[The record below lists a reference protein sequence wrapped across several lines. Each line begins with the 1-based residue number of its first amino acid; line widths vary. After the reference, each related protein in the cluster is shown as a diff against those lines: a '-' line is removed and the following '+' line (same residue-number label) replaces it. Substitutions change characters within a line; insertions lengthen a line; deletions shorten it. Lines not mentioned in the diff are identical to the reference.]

1 MTYVLLQSPPADK
14 MAAIPATISAGLILP
29 MLPTQPLTD
38 PRSPATT
45 PGVPRLPLL
54 RALTSVRFFA
64 AAHVALYHLVRP
76 FSRWGL
82 FAAAIGAG
90 YTGVSFFFFLSG
102 FILTYA
108 HAAEYERGR
117 GNPRKFFF
125 ARFARVY
132 PVYLVSTL
140 FAGFVYADQ
149 FHSHVHILAF
159 VADLLLLQSW
169 SMRMINFFNASAW
182 TLSCEAFFYLVFPF
196 VLLAIRPRTRRS
208 ALAWI
213 ALFYLLAM
221 AAPLLLW
228 RLYPDASWTETFDR
242 VRGLDTVFLI
252 NRLPIFALPEFLAG
266 MSLAWLFLR
275 FRPSPKAAA
284 LCAVTGSGMLALA
297 LCFADHLP
305 YVALHNGLL
314 IPLYAL
320 LLLGLA
326 ENNLLSRLLSGPILV
341 LLGESSYALYLI
353 HILINSFA
361 FRFGYD
367 QSLPE
372 AAVNL
377 LLATCLAIL
386 MHLYIERPCR
396 RVLLEWWARRHPSQM
411 QTV

>member
-1 MTYVLLQSPPADK
+1 MF
-14 MAAIPATISAGLILP
+14 
-29 MLPTQPLTD
+29 PTQALTD
-38 PRSPATT
+38 PRSPSIT
-45 PGVPRLPLL
+45 PGVPRLPVL

-64 AAHVALYHLVRP
+64 AVHVALYHLVRP
-76 FSRWGL
+76 FARWGI
-82 FAAAIGAG
+82 FAAAMSVG

-117 GNPRKFFF
+117 GNIRKFFF

-140 FAGFVYADQ
+140 FAAFVYADQ
-149 FHSHVHILAF
+149 FHSHIHIVAF
-159 VADLLLLQSW
+159 VADILLLQSW

-196 VLLAIRPRTRRS
+196 VLLRIRPRTRGS
-208 ALAWI
+208 AHAWI
-213 ALFYLLAM
+213 ALFYTLAI
-221 AAPLLLW
+221 AAPLVLW

-242 VRGLDTVFLI
+242 VPGLDTVFLI

-266 MSLAWLFLR
+266 MSVAWLFLR

-284 LCAVTGSGMLALA
+284 LCAVTGSGLLVLALF
-297 LCFADHLP
+297 FADHLP
-305 YVALHNGLL
+305 YVVLHNGLL
-314 IPLYAL
+314 IPIYVL

-326 ENNLLSRLLSGPILV
+326 EDNVLSRLLSGPFLV

-353 HILINSFA
+353 HIIFNSFA
-361 FRFGYD
+361 LRFGYD

-377 LLATCLAIL
+377 FLVTCLAML
-386 MHLYIERPCR
+386 MHLYVERPCR
-396 RVLLEWWARRHPSQM
+396 RILLDWWARRHPSQM

>member
-1 MTYVLLQSPPADK
+1 
-14 MAAIPATISAGLILP
+14 
-29 MLPTQPLTD
+29 MLPTQTLTD
-38 PRSPATT
+38 PRSPAVT
-45 PGVPRLPLL
+45 PGIPRLPLL

-64 AAHVALYHLVRP
+64 AVHVALYHLVRP
-76 FSRWGL
+76 FTRWGVL
-82 FAAAIGAG
+82 AAAMSVG

-108 HAAEYERGR
+108 HATEYERGR

-132 PVYLVSTL
+132 PVYLVSMF

-149 FHSHVHILAF
+149 FRSHIHILAF
-159 VADLLLLQSW
+159 IADLLLLQSW

-182 TLSCEAFFYLVFPF
+182 TLSCEAFFYFVFPF
-196 VLLAIRPRTRRS
+196 VLLSIRPRTRHS
-208 ALAWI
+208 ALAWLV
-213 ALFYLLAM
+213 LFYILAI
-221 AAPLLLW
+221 AAPLALLH
-228 RLYPDASWTETFDR
+228 LYPDASWTEVFSR

-284 LCAVTGSGMLALA
+284 VCAVTGSGLLVLALV
-297 LCFADHLP
+297 FADHLP

-326 ENNLLSRLLSGPILV
+326 EDNVLSRLLSVPILV
-341 LLGESSYALYLI
+341 LLGEASYALYLI
-353 HILINSFA
+353 HILFNSFA

-377 LLATCLAIL
+377 FLVTCLAIL

-396 RVLLEWWARRHPSQM
+396 RLLLAWWSRRHSSQM
-411 QTV
+411 QTI

>member
-1 MTYVLLQSPPADK
+1 MSS
-14 MAAIPATISAGLILP
+14 IPA
-29 MLPTQPLTD
+29 LTD
-38 PRSPATT
+38 PRSPAIT
-45 PGVPRLPLL
+45 PGVHRLPVL

-64 AAHVALYHLVRP
+64 AVHVALYHLVRP
-76 FSRWGL
+76 FARWGI
-82 FAAAIGAG
+82 FAATMSAG

-117 GNPRKFFF
+117 GNVRKFFF

-140 FAGFVYADQ
+140 FAGLVYAGQ
-149 FHSHVHILAF
+149 FRSHIHILAF

-196 VLLAIRPRTRRS
+196 VLLAILPRTRRS

-213 ALFYLLAM
+213 SLFYLLAI
-221 AAPLLLW
+221 AAPLALW
-228 RLYPDASWTETFDR
+228 RIYPDASWIETFDR
-242 VRGLDTVFLI
+242 VPGLDTVFLT

-266 MSLAWLFLR
+266 MSVAWLFLR
-275 FRPSPKAAA
+275 FRPSARAAA
-284 LCAVTGSGMLALA
+284 VCATTGLGLLALA
-297 LCFADHLP
+297 LVFADHLP

-314 IPLYAL
+314 IPIYAL

-326 ENNLLSRLLSGPILV
+326 EDNVLSRLLSTPVLV

-353 HILINSFA
+353 HIIFNSFA
-361 FRFGYD
+361 LRFGYN

-372 AAVNL
+372 AALNL
-377 LLATCLAIL
+377 FLVTCLAIL
-386 MHLYIERPCR
+386 LHLYVERPCR
-396 RVLLEWWARRHPSQM
+396 RLLLAWWARRHPSQM
-411 QTV
+411 QIV